1 MQLFTP
7 VNLLLTLISM
17 GYNQTMQKRLR
28 SYYSHHFRHDL
39 QAALTVAL
47 IAIPQS
53 MAYALIA
60 GINPIYGLAGV
71 IIPAI
76 IAPLIGSSSYLVTGL
91 SNAIAITTAG
101 VLAGYTGAADYLQM
115 VFALAMISGLV
126 KLLLGVFRLGWITR
140 IISNSVLTGFLI
152 GLGMLIIINQL
163 SPLTGIPRPDPSTAI
178 FTLADELTHL
188 DLINPFVLIIAV
200 GSVALLVFMRKV
212 DRRFPSEMLVILLAS
227 VLVYLVGWRDLGV
240 RVIADLGELPK
251 FGLNLFIPKFSL
263 EDWGFLIPGGLAVA
277 LMSMVEALTVSKS
290 VALSKGQHLDVSKE
304 LVGQGVASLV
314 GGLFQAP
321 PSSGSTARTA
331 VNMGSGARTKMAATM
346 SGIFVLPAALWLQDW
361 IQYIP
366 LTALGAVVVVSAT
379 RIVNWNH
386 VKLTWNSRGTSRW
399 VMVVTF
405 LATMFFPL
413 QLAIFMG
420 IGLSLLFYLYE
431 SSQLHVSY
439 LSFEKDGK
447 YYENSELR
455 FWQEDKPIVLMSIE
469 GPLHFAAVDVFE
481 KHLDLALEA
490 GAKVVILRLRSA
502 QIVASTALAVLAAEI
517 RHAQLMDAHIVLCGL
532 GENLCQH
539 LRDSGLMDMIGE
551 GAVFPGSSQIFE
563 ATQNAIEYAESLLKL

>member
-1 MQLFTP
+1 
-7 VNLLLTLISM
+7 
-17 GYNQTMQKRLR
+17 
-28 SYYSHHFRHDL
+28 
-39 QAALTVAL
+39 
-47 IAIPQS
+47 
-53 MAYALIA
+53 
-60 GINPIYGLAGV
+60 
-71 IIPAI
+71 
-76 IAPLIGSSSYLVTGL
+76 
-91 SNAIAITTAG
+91 
-101 VLAGYTGAADYLQM
+101 
-115 VFALAMISGLV
+115 
-126 KLLLGVFRLGWITR
+126 
-140 IISNSVLTGFLI
+140 
-152 GLGMLIIINQL
+152 
-163 SPLTGIPRPDPSTAI
+163 
-178 FTLADELTHL
+178 
-188 DLINPFVLIIAV
+188 
-200 GSVALLVFMRKV
+200 
-212 DRRFPSEMLVILLAS
+212 
-227 VLVYLVGWRDLGV
+227 
-240 RVIADLGELPK
+240 
-251 FGLNLFIPKFSL
+251 
-263 EDWGFLIPGGLAVA
+263 VA

-517 RHAQLMDAHIVLCGL
+517 RHAHLMDAHIVLCGL

>member
-1 MQLFTP
+1 MQLFMT
-7 VNLLLTLISM
+7 VNLFLPSISM
-17 GYNQTMQKRLR
+17 RYNQTMQKRLR

-60 GINPIYGLAGV
+60 GINPIYGLVGV

-101 VLAGYTGAADYLQM
+101 VLAGYTGTADYLQM

-152 GLGMLIIINQL
+152 GLGLLIIVNQL
-163 SPLTGIPRPDPSTAI
+163 SPLTGIPRPEPSSAI
-178 FTLADELTHL
+178 FTLADELTNL
-188 DLINPFVLIIAV
+188 NLINPYVLIVAV
-200 GSVALLVFMRKV
+200 GSIAILIILRKV
-212 DRRFPSEMLVILLAS
+212 DRRFPSEMVVILVAS
-227 VLVYLVGWRDLGV
+227 VFVYWVGWRDLGV
-240 RVIADLGELPK
+240 RVIADLGDLPK
-251 FGLNLFIPKFSL
+251 FGLDLFIPKFSL
-263 EDWGFLIPGGLAVA
+263 KDWGFLVPGGLAVA
-277 LMSMVEALTVSKS
+277 LLSMVEALTVSKS

-331 VNMGSGARTKMAATM
+331 VNMGSGARTKLAATM

-405 LATMFFPL
+405 IATMFFPL

-439 LSFEKDGK
+439 LSLEKDGK

-455 FWQEDKPIVLMSIE
+455 FWQDDKPIVLMSIE

-517 RHAQLMDAHIVLCGL
+517 RHAHLMDAHIVLCGL
-532 GENLCQH
+532 GETLCQH
-539 LRDSGLMDMIGE
+539 LRDSGLMDMLGE
-551 GAVFPGSSQIFE
+551 DAVFPGSSQIFE
-563 ATQNAIEYAESLLKL
+563 ATQNAIEYAESLQKL

>member
-1 MQLFTP
+1 MQLFMQ
-7 VNLLLTLISM
+7 VNLSFTLIPM
-17 GYNQTMQKRLR
+17 RYNQTMQRRLR

-101 VLAGYTGAADYLQM
+101 VLAGYTGTSDYLQM
-115 VFALAMISGLV
+115 VFALALISGLV
-126 KLLLGVFRLGWITR
+126 KLFLGVFRLGWITR

-163 SPLTGIPRPDPSTAI
+163 SPLTGIPRPEATSAI
-178 FTLADELTHL
+178 FTLADELTNFN
-188 DLINPFVLIIAV
+188 LINPFVLIVAV
-200 GSVALLVFMRKV
+200 GSVVLLVFMRKV

-227 VLVYLVGWRDLGV
+227 VFVYLVGWRDLGV

-314 GGLFQAP
+314 AGFLQTP

-331 VNMGSGARTKMAATM
+331 VNIGSGARTKLAATM

-361 IQYIP
+361 IEFIP

-379 RIVNWNH
+379 RIVNWKH
-386 VKLTWNSRGTSRW
+386 VRLTWNSRGTSRW

-405 LATMFFPL
+405 LATMIFPL

-420 IGLSLLFYLYE
+420 IGMSLIFYLFE
-431 SSQLHVSY
+431 SSQLHVTY
-439 LSFEKDGK
+439 LSLEKDGN
-447 YYENSELR
+447 YYENNEFH
-455 FWQEDKPIVLMSIE
+455 FWQEEKPIVLMSIE

-481 KHLDLALEA
+481 KHLDQAIEA
-490 GAKVVILRLRSA
+490 GARVVILRLRSA

-517 RHAQLMDAHIVLCGL
+517 RHAQLMDAHILLCGID
-532 GENLCQH
+532 ENLSQH
-539 LRDSGLMDMIGE
+539 LRDAGLMDMIGE
-551 GAVFPGSSQIFE
+551 EAVFVGSAQIFK
-563 ATQNAIEYAESLLKL
+563 ATQNAIEHAESLLKL